1 MPTILDKI
9 AKQGWLVNKFK
20 QLQRL
25 KNKSWDR
32 FESTKVPGFT
42 RDDAL
47 WERNQRAYKL
57 EGAISKEYRDLIND
71 IDEKKDGNLFLGFMR
86 KCLDEGNS
94 NDYCT
99 EAFVPYMIPKIEIFN
114 EKLES
119 DPLELPYSKSWYK
132 NAKSNTVNRLQHFLI
147 TGED

>member
-57 EGAISKEYRDLIND
+57 EEAISKEYRDLIND
-71 IDEKKDGNLFLGFMR
+71 IDEKKDRNLFLGFMR
-86 KCLDEGNS
+86 KCRDEGYE
-94 NDYCT
+94 DCD
-99 EAFVPYMIPKIEIFN
+99 EPFIEYMVPKIERFN

-119 DPLELPYSKSWYK
+119 DPLELPYSKPWYN
-132 NAKSNTVNRLQHFLI
+132 NARSNTVNRLQHFLI